1 MNDERGP
8 AFVAAGAGSGLESR
22 ADRDGSPHAD
32 DTSPAAGIGAV
43 QVVDELGAEDVR
55 ATDKIA
61 LAGGGI
67 SKGCE
72 AAEVPGGVL
81 PPGEGR
87 NMHHPVAWT

>member
-1 MNDERGP
+1 MMRGP

-43 QVVDELGAEDVR
+43 QVVDELGAEDMR

-61 LAGGGI
+61 FAAGGI

-72 AAEVPGGVL
+72 AAVVPGGA
-81 PPGEGR
+81 PPPREGR